1 LPRIAFNRI
10 QPLIISANPSQPKP
24 SAPRRRPRSLLPNYR
39 PNGSNPPPISTLR
52 PEFTIARLQEWQR
65 GTLPD
70 LLGVRIVA
78 LAQGTLTGE
87 LTSNPARQKITARA

>member
-1 LPRIAFNRI
+1 M
-10 QPLIISANPSQPKP
+10 
-24 SAPRRRPRSLLPNYR
+24 
-39 PNGSNPPPISTLR
+39 STLR